1 MKTIILSAIST
12 LVISAA
18 STAQAGWFDSEPS
31 SDKAMSQKAEA
42 QSKQID
48 QSVGFP
54 SVVNGFEK
62 RMVRMLYEKR
72 DDPNYRTYSYIVT
85 MTGQF
90 VKICDSVGFGI
101 NASIQFS
108 NPERVYQESGMD
120 GRPAVMIPQA
130 EPNGLFMPEG
140 LAATYVLCI
149 DNQKEE
155 LVPVYVE
162 PELIVSPFEL
172 SQ

>member
-1 MKTIILSAIST
+1 MKKILFA
-12 LVISAA
+12 LLLAA
-18 STAQAGWFDSEPS
+18 SPATAGWFDPPTPS
-31 SDKAMSQKAEA
+31 SDKAMQQKAES
-42 QSKQID
+42 QQKQID
-48 QSVGFP
+48 QMVGFP

-72 DDPNYRTYSYIVT
+72 DDPNYRTFSYIVT
-85 MTGQF
+85 MTGEF
-90 VKICDSVGFGI
+90 VKVCDSVGFGI

-108 NPERVYQESGMD
+108 NPQKVYHGSGAN
-120 GRPAVMIPQA
+120 GRSAAFIPQA

-149 DNQKEE
+149 DEKAEE

-162 PELIVSPFEL
+162 PEIIVSPFPL
-172 SQ
+172 K